1 MDTEKLELARTFLD
15 NVRLTQKESGKLAR
29 GRNRLSSETSDAM
42 NIQLDSISKLID
54 ILELPNDTAKKLCER
69 FEEICRRRRM
79 KMIDEIRR
87 EIYELLIFELSINTQ
102 ELEME
107 PDQLVSVTLLS
118 EVPAGFIL
126 QEKEFEWFKGNLGIV
141 KRAAEKY
148 SNPREFLR
156 TVKETVEEILEEEEF
171 KDFWETPWMVLHAAV
186 HNPTDPRRLLRKVIK
201 TVEGFLEK
209 EKFKCFRTNKWV
221 IRHAALKYSKPEKFL
236 STVKRTVKKILREK
250 EFAGFKKTSW
260 IVLHAAVHYPDD
272 PRRFLRTVKETVEE
286 ILEEEEFK
294 CFSKNKWVI
303 QHAAVKH
310 SKPKKFLRTVKETV
324 EEILEDKEFERFKNS
339 LGIVLKAVVWHSSDP
354 KDFLRSQP
362 TSSL

>member
-171 KDFWETPWMVLHAAV
+171 K
-186 HNPTDPRRLLRKVIK
+186 
-201 TVEGFLEK
+201 
-209 EKFKCFRTNKWV
+209 
-221 IRHAALKYSKPEKFL
+221 
-236 STVKRTVKKILREK
+236 
-250 EFAGFKKTSW
+250 
-260 IVLHAAVHYPDD
+260 
-272 PRRFLRTVKETVEE
+272 
-286 ILEEEEFK
+286 